1 MDTRTEVRSPGF
13 TLLELIV
20 VLFVLALGAAL
31 AAPSIGRSTDSIK
44 ARAEIAGFSAMFRH
58 GREMAITSGRSHAVV
73 VDPPAR
79 RVSVVVGEDVKRTR
93 AIPQGWTIDAEP
105 PGNLT
110 VRFEPQG
117 SSNGGDYRIR
127 TAGIGYRVT
136 VDPLT
141 GRVRSTRQ

>member
-1 MDTRTEVRSPGF
+1 MDARSEVNSRGF

-31 AAPSIGRSTDSIK
+31 AAPSIARSTDAIK
-44 ARAEIAGFSAMFRH
+44 MRAEIAGFSAMFRH
-58 GREMAITSGRSHAVV
+58 ARELAITSGRPHAVV

-79 RVSVVVGEDVKRTR
+79 RVSVVSGEDVKRTR
-93 AIPQGWTIDAEP
+93 AIPQGWTIDGDP

-117 SSNGGDYRIR
+117 SSNGGDYRII
-127 TAGIGYRVT
+127 AIGISYRIT
-136 VDPLT
+136 VDSLT